1 MLISVNRNIVL
12 NKTTLTVG
20 RCPSNDLIIES
31 NLVSKLHA
39 KILVADSL
47 IIDLQSRNG
56 TFVNGVR
63 IHNEHFKLSNGDV
76 LRFGEYH
83 EEFTFQM

>member
-1 MLISVNRNIVL
+1 MLISASRNVVL
-12 NKTTLTVG
+12 DKSFLTVG
-20 RCPSNDLIIES
+20 RCPSNDLVIKS

-39 KILVADSL
+39 KILVTESL
-47 IIDLQSRNG
+47 MIDLQSRNG

-63 IHNEHFKLSNGDV
+63 VHNEHYKLNNGDV

-83 EEFTFQM
+83 EEFTF